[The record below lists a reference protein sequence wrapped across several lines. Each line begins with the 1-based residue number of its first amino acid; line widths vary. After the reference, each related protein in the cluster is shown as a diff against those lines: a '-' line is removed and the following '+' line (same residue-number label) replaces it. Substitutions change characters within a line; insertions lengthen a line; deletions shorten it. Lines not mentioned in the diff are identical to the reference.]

1 MNPQNQEN
9 LQTEA
14 PQNDI
19 PQWLATADKFRFNM
33 PEEKEY
39 PWLTFLL
46 DAYALI
52 DASVQNAID
61 IKVEQ
66 GKNLACKEGCAY
78 CCSQLVP
85 ITPAEAMGIRLTF
98 NKFLPKVERERLLPQ
113 LNEHAGNNE
122 WKDGQCPFL
131 VDNSCS
137 IYTFRPIACRRYA
150 VFNKACS
157 SMEDIIN
164 VADDEGLNPD
174 RAALYAALAH
184 TSPIYESLGM
194 TEKGKTLTFDNFKQL
209 FVDIREVKWG

>member
-9 LQTEA
+9 LQTES
-14 PQNDI
+14 QQHEI
-19 PQWLATADKFRFNM
+19 PQWLATADRFRFNM

-61 IKVEQ
+61 SKIDQ
-66 GKNLACKEGCAY
+66 GKSLACKEGCTY

-113 LNEHAGNNE
+113 LSEHAGNNE

-131 VDNSCS
+131 VDSSCS

-209 FVDIREVKWG
+209 FVDIREIKWG